1 MQESSRFL
9 SISPP
14 HFPGDTLTVRPGF
27 SGTRLADVTTKQ
39 FIRSDNG
46 DETTIRISGK
56 LDVLTAPEMAP
67 IIEALVSEQRRQV
80 TVELSGLD
88 LIDSSGVAGIVGLYK
103 RVRAAGG
110 EVKVVGA
117 RDQPLA
123 IFKLLRMDKV
133 FNL

>member
-1 MQESSRFL
+1 M
-9 SISPP
+9 
-14 HFPGDTLTVRPGF
+14 
-27 SGTRLADVTTKQ
+27 TTKQ

-67 IIEALVSEQRRQV
+67 IIDELVAEQRRTV
-80 TVELSGLD
+80 TVDLSGLD
-88 LIDSSGVAGIVGLYK
+88 LIDSSGVAAIVGLYK

-110 EVKVVGA
+110 DVKVTGA

>member
-1 MQESSRFL
+1 M
-9 SISPP
+9 
-14 HFPGDTLTVRPGF
+14 
-27 SGTRLADVTTKQ
+27 TTKQ
-39 FIRSDNG
+39 FIRADNG

-67 IIEALVSEQRRQV
+67 IIDALVAEQRRAV
-80 TVELSGLD
+80 TVDLAGLE